1 MDAMP
6 AMPDEHVIRD
16 EATLAAL
23 YGEPSGG
30 AVAKEVD
37 YIHPHYAAM
46 IAASPFMVLA
56 TSGPDGLDTSPRGDP
71 AGFVHILDDHTLLIP
86 DRRGNNRIDSLRNIV
101 ENPAVALLFL
111 APGADQTLR
120 VNGRA
125 EITVDP
131 GLIERLSFAGK
142 PPKSVLRIAIDEV
155 FVQCPRALLRA
166 GLWNPANFAGADTVP
181 SMGRLLEA
189 ATEGRVNGAR
199 YDAEEAPRTRQ
210 VLY

>member
-1 MDAMP
+1 MTDAH
-6 AMPDEHVIRD
+6 AIT
-16 EATLAAL
+16 TLDALERL
-23 YGEPSGG
+23 YGRPSER
-30 AVAKEVD
+30 AVLKQRD
-37 YIHPHYAAM
+37 RLD
-46 IAASPFMVLA
+46 AASRAFIAVSPFLILA
-56 TSGPDGLDTSPRGDP
+56 TSGARGGDCTPRGDQP
-71 AGFVHILDDHTLLIP
+71 GFVEITDDRTLLLP

-131 GLIERLSFAGK
+131 SLIERLSFAGK
-142 PPKSVLRIAIDEV
+142 PPKSVLRITIDDV
-155 FVQCPRALLRA
+155 FVQCPRALQRA

-189 ATEGRVNGAR
+189 ATEGRVDGAR

>member
-1 MDAMP
+1 MTDAHAITTLEALERLYDRP
-6 AMPDEHVIRD
+6 SERALLKQRD
-16 EATLAAL
+16 RLDAA
-23 YGEPSGG
+23 SR
-30 AVAKEVD
+30 AF
-37 YIHPHYAAM
+37 
-46 IAASPFMVLA
+46 IAASPFLILA
-56 TSGPDGLDTSPRGDP
+56 TSGARGGDCTPRGDQP
-71 AGFVHILDDHTLLIP
+71 GFVEIADERTLLLP

-111 APGADQTLR
+111 APGIDQTLR

-131 GLIERLSFAGK
+131 VLLARLSFAGK

-166 GLWNPANFAGADTVP
+166 GLWNPANTAAAAAVP

-189 ATEGRVNGAR
+189 ASEGRIDGAR